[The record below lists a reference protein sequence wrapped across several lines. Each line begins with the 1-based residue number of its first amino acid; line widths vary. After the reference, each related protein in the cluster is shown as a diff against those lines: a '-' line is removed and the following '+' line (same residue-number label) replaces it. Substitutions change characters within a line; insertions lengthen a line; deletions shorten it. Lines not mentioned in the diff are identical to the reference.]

1 MQDFITWFGNVGIS
15 GLFVP
20 LVLTILVLIWK
31 FFEKEL
37 EIVLV
42 GFIGI
47 SFVLSGLIFF
57 PESIVNSLGLL
68 EYREKTKIYLGI
80 SLLFCFIAIITFL
93 FIYMAG
99 VFYLKK
105 RQKRLHCLTKHEKE
119 ILKRYIFNETRTD
132 YFECNDGVIKGLEIE
147 SIIFRSSTI
156 SSTRYGHGVF
166 TFSYNIQ
173 PWAWDYLNKNTDLLE

>member
-1 MQDFITWFGNVGIS
+1 MQDFITWIGNVGIS

-20 LVLTILVLIWK
+20 LVLAILVLVWK
-31 FFEKEL
+31 FFKEDL

-47 SFVLSGLIFF
+47 SCVLSGLIFF
-57 PESIVNSLGLL
+57 PDSIVNSLGLL
-68 EYREKTKIYLGI
+68 EYREKVKVYLGI
-80 SLLFCFIAIITFL
+80 SLLICFIAIITFL

-99 VFYLKK
+99 ISYLKK
-105 RQKRLHCLTKHEKE
+105 RQKRLHCLTKQEKE

-132 YFECNDGVIKGLEIE
+132 YFNCNDGVIKGLEIE
-147 SIIFRSSTI
+147 SIIFRSSNV
-156 SSTRYGHGVF
+156 SSMSYGTF
-166 TFSYNIQ
+166 SFSYNIQ